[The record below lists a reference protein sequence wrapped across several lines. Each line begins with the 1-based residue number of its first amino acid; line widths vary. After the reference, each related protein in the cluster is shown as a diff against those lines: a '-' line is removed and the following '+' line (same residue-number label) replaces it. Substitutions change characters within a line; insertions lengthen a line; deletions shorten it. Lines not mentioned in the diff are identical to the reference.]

1 MTGYKVEKLPFDSMV
16 INQWGQIEA
25 ESDNWPVVYTLS
37 HDNEIYV
44 GETVNA
50 ATRLTQH
57 LHSPSKKHLERVQI
71 ILNETFNKSVCLDLE
86 SHLIRYFAAD
96 GKHRVL
102 NANAGI
108 TYANYFD
115 RDNYRESFNEL
126 FDLMVKDGMLT
137 RPVPEIINSNLFKF
151 SPFKALNSEQA
162 IALSGVI
169 ERVISD
175 IKADNSSQLVIQG
188 DPGTGKTIVAIYLI
202 KLLRDLSRVSRD
214 DLLEQESVFADFFT
228 EEVAL
233 LLKDLEIALVV
244 PQQSLR
250 ATLKKVFALTP
261 GLNKS
266 MVMTAFEV
274 GESEKTFDILIV
286 DESHRLGQRANQPS
300 AKQNNQFRDINIKLF
315 GSDLSSITQLDW
327 IVKKSR
333 HQLLLLD
340 TAQSI
345 KPADLPLVKT
355 TELISKARSNDS
367 LFKLSSQMRVMGGT
381 GYLDFV
387 KQLFTDNPIK
397 AGDFNGYD
405 LRFYDDLEK
414 MQQDILSLN
423 EEHGLSRLLAGYAW
437 EWKSKKN
444 PELYDIEIGNLKL
457 RWNQTLKDW
466 INSPTSHLEVG
477 SIHVIQGYDLNYAGV
492 IIGNDIGYNPNS
504 KKLIFRR
511 DQYFDVKGRE
521 NNKRLGI
528 KYTDEDLLGL
538 ASNIYK
544 VLMTRG
550 IKGTFVYVSDSDLA
564 KSLKSEFAV
573 GDRDPRAGKGWP
585 EIRT

>member
-1 MTGYKVEKLPFDSMV
+1 
-16 INQWGQIEA
+16 
-25 ESDNWPVVYTLS
+25 
-37 HDNEIYV
+37 
-44 GETVNA
+44 
-50 ATRLTQH
+50 
-57 LHSPSKKHLERVQI
+57 
-71 ILNETFNKSVCLDLE
+71 
-86 SHLIRYFAAD
+86 
-96 GKHRVL
+96 VL

-108 TYANYFD
+108 TDANYFD
-115 RDNYRESFNEL
+115 RDTYRETFNEL
-126 FDLMVKDGMLT
+126 FELMVEDGMLT
-137 RPVPEIINSNLFKF
+137 RSIPEIINSNLFKF

-175 IKADNSSQLVIQG
+175 IKADKSSQLVIQG

-214 DLLEQESVFADFFT
+214 DLIEQESVFADFFT

-250 ATLKKVFALTP
+250 ATLQTVFTQTP
-261 GLNKS
+261 GLHKN
-266 MVMTAFEV
+266 MVMTPFEV
-274 GESEKTFDILIV
+274 GESDKIFDILIV
-286 DESHRLGQRANQPS
+286 DESHRLGQRANQSS
-300 AKQNNQFRDINIKLF
+300 AMQNKKFKEINLKLF
-315 GSDLSSITQLDW
+315 GSDDGSITQLDW

-355 TELISKARSNDS
+355 NQLIDQARVSDS

-387 KQLFTDNPIK
+387 KNLFTDNPTK
-397 AGDFNGYD
+397 ATDFNGYD
-405 LRFYDDLEK
+405 LRFYDDLGK
-414 MQQDILSLN
+414 MQEDILTLDK
-423 EEHGLSRLLAGYAW
+423 EHGLSRLLAGFAW
-437 EWKSKKN
+437 EWKTKKN
-444 PELYDIEIGNLKL
+444 PQLFDIEIDDLKF
-457 RWNQTLKDW
+457 RWNQTARDW

-477 SIHVIQGYDLNYAGV
+477 SIHTIQGYDLNYAGV
-492 IIGNDIGYNPNS
+492 IIGNDLGYDPIQ
-504 KKLIFRR
+504 KKLVFRR
-511 DQYFDVKGRE
+511 DQYFDVKGKE
-521 NNKRLGI
+521 NNDRLGI

-538 ASNIYK
+538 VSNIYK

-550 IKGTFVYVSDSDLA
+550 IKGTFVYVCNPHLRYKWHSAIKALS
-564 KSLKSEFAV
+564 KYVHE
-573 GDRDPRAGKGWP
+573 
-585 EIRT
+585 

>member
-1 MTGYKVEKLPFDSMV
+1 
-16 INQWGQIEA
+16 
-25 ESDNWPVVYTLS
+25 
-37 HDNEIYV
+37 
-44 GETVNA
+44 
-50 ATRLTQH
+50 
-57 LHSPSKKHLERVQI
+57 
-71 ILNETFNKSVCLDLE
+71 
-86 SHLIRYFAAD
+86 
-96 GKHRVL
+96 
-102 NANAGI
+102 
-108 TYANYFD
+108 
-115 RDNYRESFNEL
+115 
-126 FDLMVKDGMLT
+126 MLT
-137 RPVPEIINSNLFKF
+137 RSVPEIINSNLFKF

-214 DLLEQESVFADFFT
+214 DLLEQESVFTNFFT
-228 EEVAL
+228 HEVAL
-233 LLKDLEIALVV
+233 LLKDLEIALVI

-300 AKQNNQFRDINIKLF
+300 AAQNNQFRDINIKLF

-333 HQLLLLD
+333 HQLLLLE

-345 KPADLPLVKT
+345 KHADLPLVKT

-397 AGDFNGYD
+397 AGDFNDYD
-405 LRFYDDLEK
+405 FRFYDDLEK
-414 MQQDILSLN
+414 MQQDILSLD

-444 PELYDIEIGNLKL
+444 SELYDIEIGKMNL

-477 SIHVIQGYDLNYAGV
+477 SIHTIQGYDLNYAGV
-492 IIGNDIGYNPNS
+492 IIGNDLGYDPVQ
-504 KKLIFRR
+504 KKLVFRR
-511 DQYFDVKGRE
+511 DQYFGVKGKE
-521 NNKRLGI
+521 NNNRIGI
-528 KYTDEDLLGL
+528 KYTDYDLLGL
-538 ASNIYK
+538 VSNIYK
-544 VLMTRG
+544 VLMTTG
-550 IKGTFVYVSDSDLA
+550 IKGTFIYACDPNLA
-564 KSLKSEFAV
+564 RNLDNLC
-573 GDRDPRAGKGWP
+573 GTLRGN
-585 EIRT
+585 